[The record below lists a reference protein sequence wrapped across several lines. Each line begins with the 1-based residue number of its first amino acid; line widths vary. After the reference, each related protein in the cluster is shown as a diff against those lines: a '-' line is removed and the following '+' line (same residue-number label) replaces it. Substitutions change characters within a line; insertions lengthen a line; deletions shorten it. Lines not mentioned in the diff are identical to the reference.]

1 MSAKKGLSAI
11 ESQCEKLFK
20 HTRSGSYGTRAR
32 YESSCKSFVT
42 FLNENFKMK
51 NLRNLSD
58 KHVVAYVQHRLEQG
72 VSAKTIK
79 SDLSAIR
86 YLHDLVP
93 QVRYELSS
101 NADLAKN
108 YDIRLEKI
116 PTIKG
121 DRAWAEKEYKD
132 MCHLAENFAKKGS
145 NDNLGSAKEVRD
157 LLPICRTMGLR
168 ISEAVAMKRSQAEQ
182 ALKTGIYRVGDEAKG
197 GLHRSVPLSNE
208 AREVLSQRITQIE
221 RGGLVFVRKGEKV
234 HQAVNRCEKFLER
247 HRERVT
253 TSEGTSN
260 RLNYKG
266 EEKPLTYHG
275 LRYGYVQDRMED
287 LQQQGYTRDA
297 AAQIVSKEV
306 GHSRIEIISIY
317 TAGK

>member
-1 MSAKKGLSAI
+1 MSKKGLSAV
-11 ESQCEKLFK
+11 ESQCQKLFK

-32 YESSCKSFVT
+32 YESSCKSFVS

-58 KHVVAYVQHRLEQG
+58 KHVVAYVQHRLEQS

-86 YLHDLVP
+86 YMHDLVP

-101 NADLAKN
+101 NTELAKN
-108 YDIRLEKI
+108 YDIHLEKT
-116 PTIKG
+116 PAVKG
-121 DRAWAEKEYKD
+121 DRAWTDKEYKD
-132 MCHLAENFAKKGS
+132 MCRLSERLDEKGDNRGLTAK
-145 NDNLGSAKEVRD
+145 DVRD

-168 ISEAVAMKRSQAEQ
+168 ITEAVAMKRSQAEQ
-182 ALKTGIYRVGDEAKG
+182 ALKTGIYRVKDEAKG

-221 RGGLVFVRKGEKV
+221 RGGLVFVREGEKV
-234 HQAVNRCEKFLER
+234 HQGVNRCEKFLER
-247 HRERVT
+247 YRERVT
-253 TSEGTSN
+253 TSEGASS
-260 RLNYKG
+260 RLNYKD
-266 EEKPLTYHG
+266 EEKPLTFHG
-275 LRYGYVQDRMED
+275 LRYGYVQDRMND
-287 LQQQGYTRDA
+287 LQSKGYTRDA

-306 GHSRIEIISIY
+306 GHSRIEIIEVY
-317 TAGK
+317 MGGK

>member
-1 MSAKKGLSAI
+1 MKGLSAV
-11 ESQCEKLFK
+11 ESQCQKLFK

-32 YESSCKSFVT
+32 YEVSCKSFVS

-86 YLHDLVP
+86 YMHDLVP

-101 NADLAKN
+101 NTELAKN
-108 YDIRLEKI
+108 YDIHLEKT
-116 PTIKG
+116 PAVKG
-121 DRAWAEKEYKD
+121 DRAWTDKEYKD
-132 MCHLAENFAKKGS
+132 MCRLTENIAEKGDNALGLTAK
-145 NDNLGSAKEVRD
+145 DVRD

-168 ISEAVAMKRSQAEQ
+168 ITEAVAMKRSQAEH
-182 ALKTGIYRVGDEAKG
+182 ALKTGVYEVKGEAKN

-221 RGGLVFVRKGEKV
+221 RGGLVFVREGEKV
-234 HQAVNRCEKFLER
+234 HQGVNRCEKFLER
-247 HRERVT
+247 HREAVT
-253 TSEGTSN
+253 TSEGQLQ
-260 RLNYKG
+260 RMFKD
-266 EEKPLTYHG
+266 KPNELTFHG
-275 LRYGYVQDRMED
+275 LRYGYVQDRVHEEMGKGFTYE
-287 LQQQGYTRDA
+287 QA
-297 AAQIVSKEV
+297 AMTVSKEV
-306 GHSRIEIISIY
+306 GHSRIEIIEVY
-317 TAGK
+317 MGGK